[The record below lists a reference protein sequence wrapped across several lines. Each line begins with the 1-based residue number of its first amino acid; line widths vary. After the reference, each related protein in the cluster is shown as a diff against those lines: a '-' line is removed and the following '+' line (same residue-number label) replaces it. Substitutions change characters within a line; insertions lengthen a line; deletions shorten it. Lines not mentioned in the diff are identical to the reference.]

1 MRGVTRA
8 CSTVA
13 SAETE
18 GRRSPTQH
26 FGRDHERVWA
36 AFPRALILAVSLRV
50 PKENAGRRRI
60 GCHVPEQRGRDG
72 SLCLARPQLGS
83 ARDQMAIS
91 TGPRWPMCCALL
103 VSSAAEPDGLERR
116 RTLLPG
122 TDGSN
127 PLPPSAESGTNRR
140 AGGRRTRSALPL
152 VRPTTAA
159 MSFGLLSG
167 ASVPQSA
174 PEARRYPR
182 RGRLQLIHRAINSSS
197 SDSRPAS
204 STSS

>member
-1 MRGVTRA
+1 
-8 CSTVA
+8 
-13 SAETE
+13 
-18 GRRSPTQH
+18 
-26 FGRDHERVWA
+26 
-36 AFPRALILAVSLRV
+36 
-50 PKENAGRRRI
+50 
-60 GCHVPEQRGRDG
+60 
-72 SLCLARPQLGS
+72 
-83 ARDQMAIS
+83 
-91 TGPRWPMCCALL
+91 MCCALL

-182 RGRLQLIHRAINSSS
+182 RGRLQLIHEQLIAVRRIRGPHPRPPPRRPLAPLSPAHTTAGRLPPGRVRSPRGAYTVGGGKGSQAGSARPGEIEHAC
-197 SDSRPAS
+197 DLSRPD
-204 STSS
+204 TLTRL